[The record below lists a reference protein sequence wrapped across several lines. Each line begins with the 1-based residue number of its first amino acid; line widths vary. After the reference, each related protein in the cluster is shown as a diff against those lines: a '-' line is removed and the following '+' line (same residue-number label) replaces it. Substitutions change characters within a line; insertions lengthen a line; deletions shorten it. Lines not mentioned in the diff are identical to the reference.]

1 MPKDDY
7 IRFRCF
13 TDLKELAEKQAKEK
27 GMNITDY
34 MEYLIRKDGKN
45 MMYVYYAEEENNE
58 VVNKIVNNGI
68 AIRIHPDDNIY
79 LLSKVDKIVIGE
91 NMLEYSYSLEEY
103 ITMCDGGEYV
113 TLIDGIQIGMD
124 DSIETLLGE
133 LYEPCNDDGVTY
145 AERIYNS
152 DDPYNEIKKMI
163 NEFLLIRI
171 DFVMTDIKSR
181 ITQIQKDIE
190 NGTFEWE

>member
-7 IRFRCF
+7 IRFRCS
-13 TDLKELAEKQAKEK
+13 TDLKELAGKQAEEK

-45 MMYVYYAEEENNE
+45 MMYVYYAEEENKE
-58 VVNKIVNNGI
+58 FVDKIVNNGI
-68 AIRIHPDDNIY
+68 AIRIHPDDNMY

-91 NMLEYSYSLEEY
+91 NMIECSYSLEEY
-103 ITMCDGGEYV
+103 IRMCDGGDYI

-124 DSIETLLGE
+124 DTIETLLGE
-133 LYEPCNDDGVTY
+133 LYEPCNDEGTTY
-145 AERIYNS
+145 ADRIYNS
-152 DDPYNEIKKMI
+152 KNPYNEIKKVI

-171 DFVMTDIKSR
+171 DFVMTDIKCR
-181 ITQIQKDIE
+181 ITQIQHDIE
-190 NGTFEWE
+190 NETLEWE